1 MDAIRQSPSY
11 AEGQIRLLLN
21 DLKNVNHAV
30 RIKAVKRFQEYVDAY
45 HPDIY
50 DDDVDFM
57 FCGAMNEDGVG
68 MGLLHYCGL
77 DSGQYIHLQMFRSK
91 YVSIHVSTFLHVFLY
106 LKDNESILT
115 SKVTLYL

>member
-30 RIKAVKRFQEYVDAY
+30 RIKAVKRFQEYIEAY

-57 FCGAMNEDGVG
+57 FCGALNEDGVL
-68 MGLLHYCGL
+68 GLLHYCGL
-77 DSGQYIHLQMFRSK
+77 DSGQYIHIQTYRSINLSVYTHIYL
-91 YVSIHVSTFLHVFLY
+91 YV
-106 LKDNESILT
+106 
-115 SKVTLYL
+115 